1 MAGLWGRFSSYI
13 SSNYASDREDTYGGL
28 TAETQTVAQKSE
40 GNNGDAQGGIG
51 DCKPEEL
58 GLNIEGFGEYEH
70 KEEEDL
76 DGELVNSSAIME
88 LEDQDPSEVDEVD
101 LADIDE
107 VDRWLANEAS
117 DEWQRVQPKYT
128 LLRYGSKYASF
139 SLIK

>member
-13 SSNYASDREDTYGGL
+13 SSNYASDREDTSGGL
-28 TAETQTVAQKSE
+28 TTETQTVAQKSE
-40 GNNGDAQGGIG
+40 GNNCDAQGGIG

-101 LADIDE
+101 LADKDE

-128 LLRYGSKYASF
+128 LVRYGSKYASF